1 MHTTTFHSSSDA
13 SPIDRVLTVAILSPL
28 ALSKRVD
35 TEVRKER
42 GGLLQ
47 PSTERIA
54 RG

>member
-35 TEVRKER
+35 TEVRKKKE
-42 GGLLQ
+42 GGFSSPRQ
-47 PSTERIA
+47 NV
-54 RG
+54 